1 MRIYPN
7 WEQADVWMQ
16 EDPANRLIEGVEERF
31 NYHQQNCWERVDKS
45 KPFEF
50 SFGHEGTN
58 RWINIYPE
66 TRLPGLWELR
76 GPHTE
81 MSDLEQP
88 ARVRPIGQ

>member
-1 MRIYPN
+1 
-7 WEQADVWMQ
+7 MQ

-58 RWINIYPE
+58 RWIH
-66 TRLPGLWELR
+66 LP
-76 GPHTE
+76 
-81 MSDLEQP
+81 
-88 ARVRPIGQ
+88 